1 MDKTKREK
9 KRENR
14 APTPQAARKA
24 GRRHSR
30 RNVNCGEARS
40 VSGVNARFSSENKRN
55 KMIAKIHIGK
65 KYLGLSED
73 DYRVFLKASCGKE
86 STKEMNIN
94 ELQEVLNSMS
104 IAGAFMNED
113 KKYNRNTNR
122 HFYVSYQDTKY
133 LSERQV
139 KYIKSLWWK
148 KANYPSEE
156 TLKLFIKRITG
167 KKSLSECG
175 HNEANILITA
185 IQEIKK

>member
-1 MDKTKREK
+1 MIDKNKTKRE
-9 KRENR
+9 
-14 APTPQAARKA
+14 
-24 GRRHSR
+24 
-30 RNVNCGEARS
+30 
-40 VSGVNARFSSENKRN
+40 

-73 DYRVFLKASCGKE
+73 DYRVFLKASWGKE
-86 STKEMNIN
+86 STKEMNIS

-104 IAGAFMNED
+104 IAGAFIND
-113 KKYNRNTNR
+113 NKKLENRAPSNVNCSGVNAR
-122 HFYVSYQDTKY
+122 FSSRDNKYFYVSYQDTKY

-148 KANYPSEE
+148 KANCPSEE

-167 KKSLSECG
+167 KNNLSECG

-185 IQEIKK
+185 IQKIKK